1 MNNLKEVN
9 EQIEASKEILA
20 TFPRNNAKNIKAC
33 IAQIQDY
40 QKKFIE
46 VKETLIQEMEK
57 RIGKLEEIKKA
68 EEIVKLEEEVINKE
82 KELHV
87 INNFQTSYEKMNL
100 DKILFSLNIFYKK
113 NLEVVNEAILKAIE
127 KFKEVGVVL
136 MPKDFTYSKYVNEY
150 MQVFFQEKEKGNVN
164 SDRIKSEF
172 EKIYWKCPDIIIHIR
187 LNIFYLYKENEKNID
202 KYYERRQE
210 EILQNSTIGQML
222 KEYKDMKAELLE
234 KEEAD
239 KYNTVNSFYTGKL
252 NTKDYTEKLVKG
264 SYEKFISKDIL
275 EQADENKKTEINI
288 NLYKLLN
295 SLYEYKNYLKFKFII
310 DDMRK
315 KYAEKEQ
322 NKNAY
327 AQTQKEI
334 ATQEAKLMKLN
345 NKINGGGLFKRLNE
359 KLLAEANDLILKIK
373 QLYIEL
379 DRNKIRDKIYNE
391 INENSTVL
399 DALKLA
405 SSYYTYVYYC
415 IQDNIKDI
423 TEEEIEQ
430 LIKELREFVNW
441 PYYTIL
447 DNITML
453 NEKDVLVIIKDRYQL
468 LKINITKEDLEQD
481 NLDTAIV
488 ALEKIK
494 MNENLLKNNINI
506 DELESECEFGKIL
519 KSKI

>member
-87 INNFQTSYEKMNL
+87 ISNFQTSYEKMKL

-202 KYYERRQE
+202 KYYEKRQE
-210 EILQNSTIGQML
+210 EILQNSTIEQKL
-222 KEYKDMKAELLE
+222 KEYKDIKAELLE
-234 KEEAD
+234 KEETD
-239 KYNTVNSFYTGKL
+239 KYNIVNSFYTGKL

-275 EQADENKKTEINI
+275 EQADENKKTEIN
-288 NLYKLLN
+288 LVCN
-295 SLYEYKNYLKFKFII
+295 SVILCYTVFII
-310 DDMRK
+310 
-315 KYAEKEQ
+315 
-322 NKNAY
+322 
-327 AQTQKEI
+327 I
-334 ATQEAKLMKLN
+334 C
-345 NKINGGGLFKRLNE
+345 F
-359 KLLAEANDLILKIK
+359 
-373 QLYIEL
+373 
-379 DRNKIRDKIYNE
+379 
-391 INENSTVL
+391 
-399 DALKLA
+399 
-405 SSYYTYVYYC
+405 
-415 IQDNIKDI
+415 
-423 TEEEIEQ
+423 
-430 LIKELREFVNW
+430 
-441 PYYTIL
+441 
-447 DNITML
+447 
-453 NEKDVLVIIKDRYQL
+453 
-468 LKINITKEDLEQD
+468 
-481 NLDTAIV
+481 
-488 ALEKIK
+488 
-494 MNENLLKNNINI
+494 
-506 DELESECEFGKIL
+506 
-519 KSKI
+519 